1 MVAHLKIGATNGM
14 ECPHVYTR
22 SLLSEVLVTV
32 AIFYWKTGH
41 GNMEMPYS
49 CYRII
54 SYSHEW
60 RRIGWKQGY
69 LEEDKWH
76 TIGPW
81 EHPLKPNL
89 SLWSFWS
96 SLWVWY
102 LFLSILWGPMQQV
115 PLHCEGWWAIKL
127 ALISLKLLLRY
138 GCRINSLV
146 FSHLAFSSQG
156 CSLNFYLFFIAV
168 YLKLSLP

>member
-1 MVAHLKIGATNGM
+1 MATHLKIGATNGM
-14 ECPHVYTR
+14 ECPHGYTS
-22 SLLSEVLVTV
+22 SLLSEVPVTV

-89 SLWSFWS
+89 SLWNFWS
-96 SLWVWY
+96 SLWVWC
-102 LFLSILWGPMQQV
+102 LFLYILWGPMQQV
-115 PLHCEGWWAIKL
+115 PLHCEGWWASKL
-127 ALISLKLLLRY
+127 ALHITETPSEIGIHNQQFALLLL
-138 GCRINSLV
+138 GI
-146 FSHLAFSSQG
+146 
-156 CSLNFYLFFIAV
+156 FISRV
-168 YLKLSLP
+168 QS

>member
-76 TIGPW
+76 TIGAG

-96 SLWVWY
+96 SLWVWC
-102 LFLSILWGPMQQV
+102 LFLTILWGPMQQV
-115 PLHCEGWWAIKL
+115 PLHCEGWWASKL
-127 ALISLKLLLRY
+127 APHITETPSEIWMQNQQFGLLTLGIFISR
-138 GCRINSLV
+138 V
-146 FSHLAFSSQG
+146 Q
-156 CSLNFYLFFIAV
+156 
-168 YLKLSLP
+168 P